1 MEAQR
6 ALLAG
11 TARITAVK
19 LWSDTG
25 PSLIGVRGMG
35 EYPRDY
41 ALPNFRFILHAVL
54 WYAYA
59 EKKRQ
64 DVQMSE
70 YFAAKADVMEAVSEV
85 KISIE
90 RLENKLWKYLLVV
103 AIPSIISTAI
113 GIALLIFNILNLLPA
128 Q

>member
-1 MEAQR
+1 
-6 ALLAG
+6 
-11 TARITAVK
+11 
-19 LWSDTG
+19 
-25 PSLIGVRGMG
+25 
-35 EYPRDY
+35 
-41 ALPNFRFILHAVL
+41 
-54 WYAYA
+54 
-59 EKKRQ
+59 
-64 DVQMSE
+64 MSE
-70 YFAAKADVMEAVSEV
+70 QTIHTRFAVIESEHKHFATKADVMEAVSEV